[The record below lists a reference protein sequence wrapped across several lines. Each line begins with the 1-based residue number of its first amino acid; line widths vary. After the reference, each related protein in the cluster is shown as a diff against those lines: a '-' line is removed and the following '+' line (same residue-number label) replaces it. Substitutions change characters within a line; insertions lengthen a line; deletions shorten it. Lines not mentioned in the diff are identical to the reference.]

1 MFEELIARVVRGL
14 DRLAIPYMLIGGQAV
29 LHYGEPRLTRDV
41 DITLGVDIERL
52 GDMRQ
57 LVSDLG
63 LVVTKDDIEAFAQ
76 RTRVLP
82 CMEPST
88 GIGVDFIF
96 SFMEYERQAI
106 ARAAKKTIGGAQV
119 SVASLEDVIILKVAA
134 GRPRDLED
142 VLSMLLKNPKRDDGY
157 IIGWLRQMGP
167 ALERDLV
174 GPFKALVSE
183 ARDGP

>member
-1 MFEELIARVVRGL
+1 VFEELIGRVARGL
-14 DRLAIPYMLIGGQAV
+14 DRLGIPYMLIGGQAV
-29 LHYGEPRLTRDV
+29 LHYGEPRLTKDI

-52 GDMRQ
+52 GDM
-57 LVSDLG
+57 LGMVSDLG
-63 LVVTKDDIEAFAQ
+63 LAVTRADIEAFAKL
-76 RTRVLP
+76 TRVLP
-82 CMEPST
+82 CMDPTT
-88 GIGVDFIF
+88 GLRVDFIF

-106 ARAAKKTIGGAQV
+106 ARAVKKTIGGAQV
-119 SVASLEDVIILKVAA
+119 NVASLEDVVILKVAA

-174 GPFKALVSE
+174 GPFKALVRE
-183 ARDGP
+183 AREGP